1 MKITYKLI
9 IIFILALLC
18 WSCSTA
24 PKKQDGSN
32 ARKNKA
38 ADMLVFG
45 NNYFIQGQYTQ
56 ALIFFAVAL
65 DEYTAADYKIGIIKS
80 MNLIGKTE
88 FLLGDTAAA
97 SKKIKEA
104 YQLSKTVGDKDLSAL
119 SALNMAD
126 ISNAE
131 GKQQETEKY
140 LSEAATFAEPNSL
153 IRAEIYHSAAIAEKE
168 KGNIE
173 NAIFAIDEAIKI
185 NKKLKIHLNLAANYY
200 FIASI
205 YSKKGD
211 YIKAIENLQF
221 AIVEDRIEENAF
233 GLGKDYKG
241 LGIVQEKN
249 SNLEDAYTAFVTSL
263 RIFTVLDNK
272 EEINSLL
279 GYIIKLAEK
288 LNKAEDIKYY
298 KALLAEIAK

>member
-9 IIFILALLC
+9 AILIITLLC

-24 PKKQDGSN
+24 PKKQDGSS

-38 ADMLVFG
+38 TDMLVFG

-56 ALIFFAVAL
+56 ALKFFDIAL
-65 DEYTAADYKIGIIKS
+65 DEYTAADYKIGIAKS

-88 FLLGDTAAA
+88 FFLGNTVSA

-104 YQLSKTVGDKDLSAL
+104 YQLSKIIRDKDLSAL

-131 GKQQETEKY
+131 GKEQETEKY
-140 LSEAATFAEPNSL
+140 LSEAATFAGPNSL
-153 IRAEIYHSAAIAEKE
+153 IRAEIYYAVATAEKE

-173 NAIFAIDEAIKI
+173 NALFAIDAAIKI
-185 NKKLKIHLNLAANYY
+185 NKKLKTHLHLAANYY
-200 FIASI
+200 LIASI
-205 YSKKGD
+205 YSKEGN
-211 YIKAIENLQF
+211 YTKAIENLQF
-221 AIVEDRIEENAF
+221 AIEEDRIVENAF

-241 LGIVQEKN
+241 LGIVQGKN
-249 SNLEDAYTAFVTSL
+249 GNSEDAYTAFITSL
-263 RIFTVLDNK
+263 RIFTVLDNRV
-272 EEINSLL
+272 EINSLL
-279 GYIIKLAEK
+279 EYIIKLAEE
-288 LNKAEDIKYY
+288 LNKVEDIKYY
-298 KALLAEIAK
+298 KALLAEITR